1 LDFCVEVST
10 HQLQKGKLAL
20 KFVGLMLLGKVGP
33 ETPTCAELCVVTAA
47 TNVVTA
53 MITLRAIGRGFTG

>member
-1 LDFCVEVST
+1 
-10 HQLQKGKLAL
+10 
-20 KFVGLMLLGKVGP
+20 LMLLGKVGP

-47 TNVVTA
+47 AKVVTA